1 MLLLLFSWLLF
12 LLALYWREQASSVSG
27 EAKEGR
33 GIGEAIGLVGLVFR
47 GGRWRRNVFGQVS
60 LLTNSWKRLE
70 CIYVKYKI
78 IFAASE
84 WAGSPQ

>member
-27 EAKEGR
+27 EAKGGR

-60 LLTNSWKRLE
+60 LLETPGVHL
-70 CIYVKYKI
+70 CKI
-78 IFAASE
+78 QNYFCRFRVGRKPTMSCT
-84 WAGSPQ
+84 